1 MAQLELP
8 RELLSHPFS
17 PAACGW
23 DWESVKRGNEDV
35 YSNWFLSSSSNDPWI
50 CPITLLCSA
59 SPKMNYHLRVWINE
73 YKNKW
78 RDGEIQKEK
87 NDVME
92 MFASVVQH
100 FAFGFILPKAEPDTL
115 GHRPHW
121 VKRANGL
128 VPSCAS
134 ARDELQN
141 FLFASDESDAQ
152 GTLQRRRGDI
162 NFELSRFFFFF
173 VEVLVPWRMHF
184 SQMHL
189 MRSPGSRNKYLSRAC
204 PCAKTQWS
212 FLQWKVAQAA
222 TQGSSW
228 IPHWSSLEAGDL

>member
-1 MAQLELP
+1 MYIPIDSCHHLPMIPEFARSRCFAPHPQKWTTTWEYESMSIRTSEGTEKFKKRRTMWWKCSLQLFNTLP
-8 RELLSHPFS
+8 SDLYFPRPSRTRSATGLT
-17 PAACGW
+17 GW
-23 DWESVKRGNEDV
+23 NG
-35 YSNWFLSSSSNDPWI
+35 
-50 CPITLLCSA
+50 
-59 SPKMNYHLRVWINE
+59 
-73 YKNKW
+73 
-78 RDGEIQKEK
+78 
-87 NDVME
+87 
-92 MFASVVQH
+92 
-100 FAFGFILPKAEPDTL
+100 
-115 GHRPHW
+115 
-121 VKRANGL
+121 ANGL

-162 NFELSRFFFFF
+162 NFELSRFFFFFF